1 MLDKA
6 PEESENAG
14 LTVSNADHGP
24 ALSEPCEDDI
34 IKPRANPNHDPRNG
48 RFTSGGKGGGKRKTK
63 YAPSPQRNKGGIRLG
78 AKKYAKL
85 CGAFR
90 TKYPDAKQSDGLL
103 SFSDGVYIYKAIAAE
118 NGGINIESRR
128 KIK

>member
-34 IKPRANPNHDPRNG
+34 IEPRANLNHDPRNG

-63 YAPSPQRNKGGIRLG
+63 YAPSPQRNKVGIRLG

-103 SFSDGVYIYKAIAAE
+103 SFSDGVYIYKAITAE
-118 NGGINIESRR
+118 NGGISIESRR

>member
-14 LTVSNADHGP
+14 LTVSNADHGT

-34 IKPRANPNHDPRNG
+34 IEPRANLNHDPRNG

-78 AKKYAKL
+78 TKKYAKL
-85 CGAFR
+85 CGTLNTR
-90 TKYPDAKQSDGLL
+90 YPGLEKGKTKTICDSKNVYSVRADGFGGMTIL
-103 SFSDGVYIYKAIAAE
+103 S
-118 NGGINIESRR
+118 R
-128 KIK
+128 KKL

>member
-34 IKPRANPNHDPRNG
+34 IEPRANPNHDPRNG

-85 CGAFR
+85 CGTLNTR
-90 TKYPDAKQSDGLL
+90 YPGLEKGKTKTICDSKNVYSVRADGFGGMTIL
-103 SFSDGVYIYKAIAAE
+103 S
-118 NGGINIESRR
+118 R
-128 KIK
+128 KKL